1 MVAIDWFAAL
11 TWSVV
16 AVVVLGAIILVA
28 DILGTRAR
36 GSADLEELVP
46 PEIWSRLS
54 PAAKASFR
62 LLGRAEA
69 PVRDKFKR
77 LLERLA
83 DGYLAE
89 RRSEVA
95 RQAYTAAL
103 LEALG
108 KYTL

>member
-1 MVAIDWFAAL
+1 MVAVNLFTVL

-16 AVVVLGAIILVA
+16 GVVALGAIILVA
-28 DILGTRAR
+28 GILNTDVKG
-36 GSADLEELVP
+36 GGDLEELVP
-46 PEIWSRLS
+46 PEIWSQLS

-62 LLGRAEA
+62 MIGKAEP

-77 LLERLA
+77 LLERMA

-89 RRSEVA
+89 KRSEVA